1 MTGKV
6 SRDLG
11 QLPGA
16 TVGRA
21 VTIGKFDGVHL
32 GHQAVIRE
40 LRRVGEDREVTV
52 VTFDRHPRE
61 LLSPGSAPLPLVSV
75 EQKIELLVQAGAD
88 RVAIIPFTSEFAEL
102 DHDTFTRHI
111 LIQGLGAEV
120 VLVGHD
126 FRYGHLGEGN
136 VATLRESG
144 LAAGFSVHVC
154 ADVEEAEGQRIS
166 STRIRALL
174 ADGEVSAAT
183 RMLGRHHSVRSVVVS
198 GHRRGRELGYPTANL
213 ANPVEGFVPADGVYA
228 SWLVVDGERYV
239 AATSIGTNPTFAD
252 VDHRVIESHA
262 IGSRLELYGKSVE
275 VEFVEY
281 IRPMNKFPDMEALA
295 QQMDADAQ
303 AISDLLRS

>member
-40 LRRVGEDREVTV
+40 LRRVGEGREVTV

-88 RVAIIPFTSEFAEL
+88 RVAIIPFTPEFAEL

-126 FRYGHLGEGN
+126 FRYGHLGEGS
-136 VATLRESG
+136 VTTLRESG
-144 LAAGFSVHVC
+144 IAGGFSVHVC
-154 ADVEEAEGQRIS
+154 ADVEEADGQRIS
-166 STRIRALL
+166 STRIRELL
-174 ADGEVSAAT
+174 AGGQVSAAT
-183 RMLGRHHSVRSVVVS
+183 RMLGRHHFVRSVVVS
-198 GHRRGRELGYPTANL
+198 GHQRGRELGYPTANL

-262 IGSRLELYGKSVE
+262 IGARLDLYGKTVE
-275 VEFVEY
+275 VEFVDY
-281 IRPMNKFPDMEALA
+281 IRPMNKFPDMEALSR
-295 QQMDADAQ
+295 QMDADAQ

>member
-1 MTGKV
+1 VALKV
-6 SRDLG
+6 SRDLE

-16 TVGRA
+16 TLGRA

-40 LRRVGEDREVTV
+40 LQRVAEDREVTV

-61 LLSPGSAPLPLVSV
+61 LLSPEHAPLSLTSV
-75 EQKIELLVQAGAD
+75 EQKIELLGQAGAD
-88 RVAIIPFTSEFAEL
+88 RVAIIPFTPDFAEL

-111 LIQGLGAEV
+111 LIEGLGAEV

-126 FRYGHLGEGN
+126 FRYGHLGEGS
-136 VATLRESG
+136 VATLRASG
-144 LAAGFSVHVC
+144 TAGGFSVHVC
-154 ADVEEAEGQRIS
+154 ADVEEADGQRIS

-174 ADGEVSAAT
+174 ADGDVTSVT

-198 GHRRGRELGYPTANL
+198 GHQRGRELGYPTANL

-228 SWLVVDGERYV
+228 SWLVVDGERFV

-262 IGSRLELYGKSVE
+262 IGARLELYGKTVE
-275 VEFVEY
+275 VEFVDY
-281 IRPMNKFPDMEALA
+281 IRPMNKFPDMEALSR
-295 QQMDADAQ
+295 QMDADAQ